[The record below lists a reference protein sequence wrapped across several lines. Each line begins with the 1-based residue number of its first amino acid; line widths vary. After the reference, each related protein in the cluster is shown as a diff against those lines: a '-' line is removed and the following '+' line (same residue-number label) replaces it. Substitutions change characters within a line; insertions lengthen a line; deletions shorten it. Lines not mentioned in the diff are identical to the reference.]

1 MKYSI
6 DLHNNTFK
14 GWVVTN
20 KEIYIRLSYNYDK
33 TLVSELN
40 RDRPDVVNL
49 GLSNNLQCGFIF
61 PNPTIDEVLYD
72 GRFFLVDFID
82 KFTDEILIS
91 KPFFVGNKKKW
102 QEKFEKFEI
111 LDRNDFDVQQISYSE
126 LFEQYPDII
135 AFKLLLIRLRRG
147 KRAFG
152 WRGSFLGHVYDSM
165 QKDWQ
170 FFRELYIKYFD
181 VLSEILTIRSL
192 WSVVDT
198 FVDFAEPLERS
209 NALAISNM
217 MYQERFA
224 QTAHRVYDFIP
235 LQDIKEKGQSLYWG
249 NMKSN
254 QLLADDAYDVFLT
267 KNIEVLES
275 TPILK
280 KTFFKIFLESL
291 KYEQS
296 ISGMN
301 KKYSN
306 YFSSAFKFY
315 EDYMMHYLKS
325 N

>member
-1 MKYSI
+1 MLYSI
-6 DLHNNTFK
+6 DYHQNSIR
-14 GWVVTN
+14 GWVSHN
-20 KEIYIRLSYNYDK
+20 KDVYMRLGFAFSK
-33 TLVSELN
+33 TLVTELDRN
-40 RDRPDVVNL
+40 RPDVVAL
-49 GLSNNLQCGFIF
+49 GLSKNLKCGFLF
-61 PNPTIDEVLYD
+61 SDLVIDKTTYD
-72 GRFFLVDFID
+72 GKLLLV
-82 KFTDEILIS
+82 EILEKSTNKILAS
-91 KPFFVGNKKKW
+91 KTFFIGDKKKW
-102 QEKFEKFEI
+102 SEKFERFEI
-111 LDRNDFDVQQISYSE
+111 HDRKNFGIQQISYDE
-126 LFEQYPDII
+126 LFGKYPDII

-152 WRGSFLGHVYDSM
+152 WRGSFVGHAYDDM
-165 QKDWQ
+165 QKDWL

-181 VLSEILTIRSL
+181 VLSEILTVRSL

-224 QTAHRVYDFIP
+224 QTAHRIYDFIP

-254 QLLADDAYDVFLT
+254 QLLIDDAYDVFLT

-291 KYEQS
+291 QHEQS
-296 ISGMN
+296 IAGMN
-301 KKYSN
+301 RKHSN
-306 YFSSAFKFY
+306 YFSSAFRFY
-315 EDYMMHYLKS
+315 EDYMMQYIKL